1 MRALLVALLLS
12 LAAATPVAA
21 ATPEIHAHRG
31 GPLVDGQPA
40 QPEDAQPAFEFGHSI
55 GADVIELDAK
65 LSAEGIPYVIHDAT
79 LDRTTDCAGQ
89 VRQKTAAEL
98 ANCHV
103 DTIGTDS
110 KITQVPGAQVP
121 VPRLSDVLAWVKA
134 QKALINLEI
143 KNQPGDPDFDGS
155 PAFARAVL
163 AAVEAS
169 TIPKDRVL
177 IQSFYP
183 PNLDEAKAQGYRTSY
198 LSLAATNPGAIDF
211 AASRDYDVLSP
222 EWPVSNNPSSYVQR
236 AHDAGLLVV
245 PYTFEEA
252 DEVRAALDAGVD
264 GVIVNDVPVAQ
275 RVIYGADCPTARS
288 REAAQRT
295 ALAKARARRAA
306 ARGKAWTAANAAVKR
321 VNAQRQA
328 AKRLRLRVCTPGV

>member
-1 MRALLVALLLS
+1 MPALLIALLLA
-12 LAAATPVAA
+12 LAASAPAA
-21 ATPEIHAHRG
+21 GATPEIHAHRG

-295 ALAKARARRAA
+295 ALAKARARRVA